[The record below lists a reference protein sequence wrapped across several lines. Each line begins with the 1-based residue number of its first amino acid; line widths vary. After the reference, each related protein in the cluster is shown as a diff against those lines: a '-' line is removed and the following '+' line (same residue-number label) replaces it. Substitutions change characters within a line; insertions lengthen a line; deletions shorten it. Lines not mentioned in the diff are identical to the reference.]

1 MKTGLIIGIYFALV
15 CCREKIQPAVV
26 QADLSE
32 AVYTDTTWFAD
43 CEIIF
48 PETTDRSLIS
58 MINKIVLTPERIF
71 LFDIQDKKILLF
83 TRRGKFITDIR
94 PHGRGPGE
102 WLGITDFTVDETDRE
117 IIVTADRPYKFL
129 YYDYNGNFLREKT
142 SEAFYTE
149 ITRTTDNILAINSK
163 ILEPK
168 HYLSLLNEEDH
179 RITVAKKI
187 PLAFTYRGEFR
198 CRGSYLLKSEHL
210 YFTQNGDYTI
220 YSWDNNRIKP
230 VVTVDFGKYSYNPTQ
245 LNEEPH
251 APATRNKVLS
261 IINVKEIRSNL
272 FFNTNKIGLFVYN
285 KTRHQIV
292 HAYGITNI
300 NLGIVLH
307 NSIATEDTHNE
318 IVAFSYDMP
327 ILQRKLA
334 GIASDNPVI
343 KQIQNAKEDD
353 NPLLFLYKSI

>member
-43 CEIIF
+43 CEIVF

-149 ITRTTDNILAINSK
+149 ITRTTKNSFS
-163 ILEPK
+163 IHLPGG
-168 HYLSLLNEEDH
+168 
-179 RITVAKKI
+179 I
-187 PLAFTYRGEFR
+187 PLPRELFIKERTPVFHSKRRLHHLQLGQQPYKTCGYRGFR
-198 CRGSYLLKSEHL
+198 
-210 YFTQNGDYTI
+210 
-220 YSWDNNRIKP
+220 
-230 VVTVDFGKYSYNPTQ
+230 
-245 LNEEPH
+245 
-251 APATRNKVLS
+251 
-261 IINVKEIRSNL
+261 EI
-272 FFNTNKIGLFVYN
+272 
-285 KTRHQIV
+285 
-292 HAYGITNI
+292 
-300 NLGIVLH
+300 
-307 NSIATEDTHNE
+307 
-318 IVAFSYDMP
+318 
-327 ILQRKLA
+327 
-334 GIASDNPVI
+334 
-343 KQIQNAKEDD
+343 
-353 NPLLFLYKSI
+353 